1 MRAEMRTDLTAALK
15 ARDRVA
21 TAALR
26 SALAA
31 IENAEAVPAEAR
43 PAEHGADRGGMA
55 TGPGATDVERRRLTE
70 ADLRVIV
77 ETEVQERSAAARRY
91 QQLGRSD
98 LAEQARAEAEVLDGY
113 M

>member
-26 SALAA
+26 SGLAA
-31 IENAEAVPAEAR
+31 IENAEAVPT
-43 PAEHGADRGGMA
+43 EHGADSGGVA
-55 TGPGATDVERRRLTE
+55 TAPGVADVERRLLTE
-70 ADLRVIV
+70 ADLRLIV

-91 QQLGRSD
+91 QELGRSD
-98 LAEQARAEAEVLDGY
+98 LAEQARAEAEVLGGY
-113 M
+113 L

>member
-15 ARDRVA
+15 VRDRVA

-31 IENAEAVPAEAR
+31 IENAEAVPAE
-43 PAEHGADRGGMA
+43 PGADGGGVA
-55 TGPGATDVERRRLTE
+55 TAPGATDVERRRLTD

-77 ETEVQERSAAARRY
+77 ETEVQERSVAARQY
-91 QQLGRSD
+91 QELGRSD
-98 LAEQARAEAEVLDGY
+98 LAEQARAEAEVLGGY
-113 M
+113 L